1 MVRMSAVVAA
11 YLLPSLRFANIVLGT
26 IVVATASLGFASI
39 IAVPMLL
46 AFDPFVP
53 FDPSSFMVV

>member
-1 MVRMSAVVAA
+1 MSAVVAA

-26 IVVATASLGFASI
+26 IVVAAASLGFASI
-39 IAVPMLL
+39 ITVPKLL

-53 FDPSSFMVV
+53 FNPSSSVVM